1 MPFREQ
7 FFPSSLYL
15 LKVNNRNTRT
25 GCEVCCVSMVNFEHV
40 ITGWV
45 LMKEVTLME
54 KLEIK
59 KVDDRVDNA
68 DTDKDEDLYFKCC
81 SISIISNNFI
91 RAVIVK
97 MEEVLYKTDRNVLI
111 GGGEGMLHW

>member
-54 KLEIK
+54 KLEK
-59 KVDDRVDNA
+59 KKSM
-68 DTDKDEDLYFKCC
+68 T
-81 SISIISNNFI
+81 
-91 RAVIVK
+91 
-97 MEEVLYKTDRNVLI
+97 VLI
-111 GGGEGMLHW
+111 MLTLTRMRTFTLNAVA